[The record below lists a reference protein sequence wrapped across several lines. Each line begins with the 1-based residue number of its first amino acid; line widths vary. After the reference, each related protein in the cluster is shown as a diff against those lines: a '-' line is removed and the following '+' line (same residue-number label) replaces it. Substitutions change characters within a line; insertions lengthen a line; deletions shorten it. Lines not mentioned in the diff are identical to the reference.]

1 MKITTKGQVTIP
13 QPLRERYGLAP
24 DTEVSFEATDRGV
37 LIRPMRTRDEEL
49 ERRLAKATGS
59 ATVPLTTDEILQLT
73 RGDD

>member
-13 QPLRERYGLAP
+13 QPLRERYGLGP

-37 LIRPMRTRDEEL
+37 LIRPARTRHEEL

-59 ATVPLTTDEILQLT
+59 ATVPLTTDEIMTLT